1 MKSII
6 SKSIL
11 IVDDDKDILEFLS
24 YNIRQEGYK
33 VFTALNGEEGLSLV
47 KKIEPSQWFCWM
59 L

>member
-33 VFTALNGEEGLSLV
+33 VFTALNGEEVLSLV
-47 KKIEPSQWFCWM
+47 KKI
-59 L
+59 